1 LKQRFVGI
9 VRLTRY
15 REYLGFVAVTTFLG
29 VIAAQG
35 PLGWPVLGVLVANWL
50 AVGFAFMINDV
61 EDAADDALDP
71 AKVHRNPVSAG
82 ILSPRLA
89 YAASFVI
96 ALLAAAVYAWLGR
109 QPFMVGALCLLL
121 GFFYS
126 WRPVRLKAIP
136 VADLIS
142 HCLMLAG
149 LQFMAGYVTFSTELG
164 PRFFLPFTFVMVM
177 SMYGELYNEMRDL
190 EGDRK
195 AGVRHTAS
203 LLGPRVTNR
212 LMVVL
217 LITAI
222 VTGLVAEFV
231 YWIIPLWVIATVG
244 ALAFILLIWT
254 MLRLRGGQSGIA
266 AQAPFHKPLEIVAA
280 IALGVQV
287 LWPWV
292 HSMAGLQLLPLLPS
306 WLH

>member
-1 LKQRFVGI
+1 MKQRLIGVL
-9 VRLTRY
+9 RLTRY
-15 REYLGFVAVTTFLG
+15 REYLGFVGVTTFLG
-29 VIAAQG
+29 VIAARG

-71 AKVHRNPVSAG
+71 AKANRNPVSAG
-82 ILSPRLA
+82 ILSRRLA
-89 YAASFVI
+89 YAASFIV
-96 ALLAAAVYAWLGR
+96 ALLAAVTYAWLGR

-136 VADLIS
+136 VADLVS

-149 LQFMAGYVTFSTELG
+149 LQFMAGYVTFSAARG
-164 PRFFLPFTFVMVM
+164 PRFWLPFIFVMVL
-177 SMYGELYNEMRDL
+177 SIYGELYNEMRDL

-195 AGVRHTAS
+195 AGVTHTAA
-203 LLGPRVTNR
+203 LLGPRATNR

-217 LITAI
+217 LGIGV
-222 VTGLVAEFV
+222 VTGLLTELV
-231 YWIIPLWVIATVG
+231 YRIIPLQVIAMVG
-244 ALAFILLIWT
+244 ALAFVLLLWT
-254 MLRLRGGQSGIA
+254 MLRLRGGQSAIR

-280 IALGVQV
+280 VALGAQI

-292 HSMAGLQLLPLLPS
+292 QSIKGFQLLS
-306 WLH
+306 TWLHL